1 MDALHSA
8 VLNAEPHKQCM
19 LFFWINLILEMYRMV
34 QYGLELSHSGTRP
47 LASAERNFEDST
59 LDQEMLMV
67 FFSGVVRRLL

>member
-1 MDALHSA
+1 
-8 VLNAEPHKQCM
+8 
-19 LFFWINLILEMYRMV
+19 MV